1 MSLLEWLFTYQQSLP
16 DGVYNTDKFGNVFC
30 SGMMVG
36 GDVKP
41 TVNIY
46 GKIDKRIVKL

>member
-1 MSLLEWLFTYQQSLP
+1 MSLLEWLFTNQQSLP

-30 SGMMVG
+30 SGMLMC

-41 TVNIY
+41 TFNKY
-46 GKIDKRIVKL
+46 GKINKRIVKL